1 MTGAHPEPRLRADLA
16 LANEPEAIRR
26 AQEEVLAATQQQAYP
41 EAACFAIRLALEE
54 AVYNA
59 FRHGHRDLP
68 DEPVRLS
75 WAITP
80 DDITIT
86 IEDRGP
92 GFVPEDVPD
101 PTSDDRLEIPHGR
114 GLMLMRAYMTSV
126 EFNSK
131 GNRVSM
137 LYRRST

>member
-1 MTGAHPEPRLRADLA
+1 MTGEPPQPRLHADLS

-26 AQEEVLAATQQQAYP
+26 AQEEVLAATQHHDYP
-41 EAACFAIRLALEE
+41 DAACFAVRLALEE

-68 DEPVRLS
+68 DEPVLLS
-75 WAITP
+75 WSVTP
-80 DDITIT
+80 TDITIT

-92 GFVPEDVPD
+92 GFVPQDVPD
-101 PTSDDRLEIPHGR
+101 PTCDDRLEIPHGR

-126 EFNSK
+126 KYNSK

-137 LYRRST
+137 RYRRPT

>member
-1 MTGAHPEPRLRADLA
+1 MLGETPQPRLQADVS
-16 LANEPEAIRR
+16 LANEPDAIRR
-26 AQEEVLAATQQQAYP
+26 AQEEVLAATQHHAYP
-41 EAACFAIRLALEE
+41 EAACFAVRLALEE
-54 AVYNA
+54 AVFNA

-68 DEPVRLS
+68 DEPVQLS
-75 WAITP
+75 WSVTH

-101 PTSDDRLEIPHGR
+101 PTDLDRLEIPHGR

-137 LYRRST
+137 LYRRPT